1 MVHFPW
7 ASLGSVNSGSYCLW
21 SVCGGGE
28 CYRWFGPGWGVGR
41 GVSLE
46 VGELVDELIE
56 ECYLFE
62 WRSIT
67 GGLILAGKKVN
78 KCFLRLMS

>member
-1 MVHFPW
+1 MF
-7 ASLGSVNSGSYCLW
+7 
-21 SVCGGGE
+21 
-28 CYRWFGPGWGVGR
+28 
-41 GVSLE
+41 LE

-78 KCFLRLMS
+78 ECFLRLMS